1 MEDSQ
6 KCHTFALANREH
18 GALDEWL
25 SLRSAK
31 PSTAVRI
38 RQAPPKIEQ
47 SQKAA
52 LFFIHFA
59 NAPFRSP
66 TATGAKVHR
75 HRGTK
80 PPLNVEHVISRDVH
94 ESENDI

>member
-1 MEDSQ
+1 MLFLLKSLEDSQ
-6 KCHTFALANREH
+6 KCHTFALANREQ

-47 SQKAA
+47 SQKGCSI
-52 LFFIHFA
+52 FIHFCKM
-59 NAPFRSP
+59 PLPS
-66 TATGAKVHR
+66 VHQ
-75 HRGTK
+75 
-80 PPLNVEHVISRDVH
+80 PLLALSFIVTED
-94 ESENDI
+94 

>member
-6 KCHTFALANREH
+6 KCHTFALANKEQ

-47 SQKAA
+47 SQKGCSF
-52 LFFIHFA
+52 LFTLQMP
-59 NAPFRSP
+59 PFRSP

-80 PPLNVEHVISRDVH
+80 PPLNVEHVISHDVH
-94 ESENDI
+94 KSENDI